1 MSYFRTALLLA
12 GLTALFMGVGFLIG
26 GKSGAMIALVV
37 AAAMNLFT
45 YWNSDRMVLS
55 MYGAHEVDRSTA
67 PDLYNLVAELA
78 GRAGLPMPRVF
89 LMDEAQPNAF
99 ATGRNPENAAV
110 AVTVGLMQQLSR
122 EELAGV
128 IAHELAHIRNH
139 DTLLMTITA
148 TIAGAISMIAQFGMF
163 FGGHRDNNHGPG
175 IIASIVM
182 MIAAPFAA
190 MLVQMAISR
199 TREYAADNLGARIA
213 GQPMWLAS
221 ALVKIEN
228 ASHQLPNVEAERNPA
243 TAHMFII
250 NPLTGHGMDS
260 LFATHPSTENRI
272 AALQQLAAEMGG
284 QGGPPPGGRASP
296 PRGPWGGGGAR
307 RGPWG

>member
-12 GLTALFMGVGFLIG
+12 GLTALFMGVGYLIG
-26 GKSGAMIALVV
+26 GGTGAVIALGI
-37 AAAMNLFT
+37 AAATNLFA

-67 PDLYNLVAELA
+67 PDLVDLVAGLA
-78 GRAGLPMPRVF
+78 ARAQLPMPRVF

-110 AVTVGLMQQLSR
+110 AVTTGLVRALSR

-128 IAHELAHIRNH
+128 IAHELAHIKHH

-148 TIAGAISMIAQFGMF
+148 TIAGAISMLAQFGLF
-163 FGGHRDNNHGPG
+163 FGGNRDNNNGPG
-175 IIASIVM
+175 IIGSIAL
-182 MIAAPFAA
+182 MILAPLAA

-199 TREYAADNLGARIA
+199 TREYAADDLGARIA
-213 GQPMWLAS
+213 GDPMWLAS
-221 ALVKIEN
+221 ALVRIEN
-228 ASHQLPNVEAERNPA
+228 DAHRLPNEAAEHNPA
-243 TAHMFII
+243 TAHMFIV
-250 NPLTGHGMDS
+250 NPLSGRGMDN

-272 AALQQLAAEMGG
+272 AALRALG
-284 QGGPPPGGRASP
+284 QELRKRTAQPAGVAP
-296 PRGPWGGGGAR
+296 R
-307 RGPWG
+307 RGPWGRSSASQGPWG

>member
-1 MSYFRTALLLA
+1 MNYFRTALLLA

-67 PDLYNLVAELA
+67 PDLYDLVAELA

-89 LMDEAQPNAF
+89 LIDEAQPNAF
-99 ATGRNPENAAV
+99 ATGRNLENAAV
-110 AVTVGLMQQLSR
+110 AVSVGLMQQLSR

-163 FGGHRDNNHGPG
+163 FGGHRDNNQGPG

-199 TREYAADNLGARIA
+199 TREYAADNLGARIC
-213 GQPMWLAS
+213 GNPMSLAS
-221 ALVKIEN
+221 ALGRIEN
-228 ASHQLPNVEAERNPA
+228 AAHQVPNVEAERNPA

-250 NPLTGHGMDS
+250 NPLTGQGMVN

-284 QGGPPPGGRASP
+284 QGGVSPGGRSYP
-296 PRGPWGGGGAR
+296 PRSPWGGGGAK